1 MRLFLFPRPAFEAM
15 TARTYGFPDGVNG
28 TMEQPFDVPS
38 FADVDREFEQA
49 VARGRRPSLNPPP
62 SLGDSAPYTWPILTA
77 TSSRFVRFHPA
88 AGCPSLNNVSPLRVD
103 VGRT

>member
-1 MRLFLFPRPAFEAM
+1 MI
-15 TARTYGFPDGVNG
+15 ARTYGYPDGVNS

-49 VARGRRPSLNPPP
+49 VARGASPVFEPTTEPWGQCTAYVADP
-62 SLGDSAPYTWPILTA
+62 AA

-103 VGRT
+103 VGRTQG